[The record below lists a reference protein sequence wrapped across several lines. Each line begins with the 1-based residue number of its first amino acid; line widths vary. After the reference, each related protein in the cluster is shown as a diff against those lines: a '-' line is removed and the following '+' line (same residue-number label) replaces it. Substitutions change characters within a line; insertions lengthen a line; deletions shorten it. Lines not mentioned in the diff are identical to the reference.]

1 MHNNKLQL
9 EAKDHILITDDM
21 IDESSIKIW
30 TFFSDKAIIDIIN
43 KLKNVPNKKT
53 LFEDIEKPLNGK
65 DWRELPFWRKVTD
78 WITPGTNSDGT
89 YKGWFTDRTFPTKTI
104 KATEL
109 TANKIIKTIDD
120 GFNIKVDYTGAT
132 DEQKRAASDLISK
145 AFDREFLIAHAQGAK
160 DVSNVVGAVTGGAVG
175 THGGGVVGGAVTG
188 VGSKGA
194 ILNKEQELIDQ
205 YNDTVKGTPAE
216 DLAITPE
223 DCHQDWFDQFSK
235 YVVSHP
241 YISIATV
248 VGLVALFKYRTWIW
262 DRLKLASNNL
272 FQGTVIAKY
281 QFALI
286 DGTELSFEYDLRF
299 NKWRLLYKSFQWKD
313 DAYPSESMIK
323 SFIKT
328 QHCRKFI
335 KKLTEYAN
343 NFFKYEKQLTLVF
356 NDNKNKSNI
365 SSVKMIK
372 KVLDDRLD
380 IDQSMLSLKY
390 KVS

>member
-1 MHNNKLQL
+1 MFKRKLQL

-21 IDESSIKIW
+21 IDDSSIKIW
-30 TFFSDKAIIDIIN
+30 TFFSDKAIIDVIN
-43 KLKNVPNKKT
+43 KLNDMPIKKNVN
-53 LFEDIEKPLNGK
+53 ENIEKPLTGK
-65 DWRELPFWRKVTD
+65 EWRDLPFWGKVQD
-78 WITPGTNSDGT
+78 WITPGTNIDGT
-89 YKGWFTDRTFPTKTI
+89 PKGWFTHRSYPIKTV
-104 KATEL
+104 KASDL
-109 TANKIIKTIDD
+109 TAQLMLKMQDD
-120 GFNIKVDYTGAT
+120 GYGIKVDYSGAT
-132 DEQKRAASDLISK
+132 PEQEKRAMELVSK
-145 AFDREFLIAHAQGAK
+145 WFDREFLITHAQATK
-160 DVSNVVGAVTGGAVG
+160 DVSNIAGTVGAI
-175 THGGGVVGGAVTG
+175 GGAVTDG
-188 VGSKGA
+188 STGAAVGGIAAKGA
-194 ILNKEQELIDQ
+194 VLNKGQKLVDK
-205 YNDTVKGTPAE
+205 YNDTVKGTEYE
-216 DLAITPE
+216 DLTITPD
-223 DCHQDWFDQFSK
+223 DCHQNWFDHFSK
-235 YVVSHP
+235 YVTSHP

-286 DGTELSFEYDLRF
+286 DGIELLFEYDLRF

-328 QHCRKFI
+328 QHCKKFI

-343 NFFKYEKQLTLVF
+343 NFFKYEKQLTSVF
-356 NDNKNKSNI
+356 NDNKNKSNL
-365 SSVKMIK
+365 SSIKMIK

-390 KVS
+390 KVA